1 MKSISSSPD
10 VPDTQELNMSVAK
23 VIELI
28 AESPTSWEDA
38 AQNAVNAAHQ
48 TLRHVRHVYV
58 KDMQAVVE
66 NGTITKFRL
75 NCNVTFVIDPE
86 M

>member
-1 MKSISSSPD
+1 
-10 VPDTQELNMSVAK
+10 MSVAK

-38 AQNAVNAAHQ
+38 AQNAVNAANK
-48 TLRHVRHVYV
+48 TLRHVRSVYI

-66 NGTITKFRL
+66 DGKITQFRL
-75 NCNVTFVIDPE
+75 NCNVTFVVDPE
-86 M
+86 L

>member
-1 MKSISSSPD
+1 
-10 VPDTQELNMSVAK
+10 MSVAK

-38 AQNAVNAAHQ
+38 AQNAVNAANK
-48 TLRHVRHVYV
+48 TLRHVRSVYI

-66 NGTITKFRL
+66 NGKITQYRL
-75 NCNVTFVIDPE
+75 NCNVTFVVDPE
-86 M
+86 L

>member
-1 MKSISSSPD
+1 
-10 VPDTQELNMSVAK
+10 MSVAK

-48 TLRHVRHVYV
+48 TLRHVRNVYV

-66 NGTITKFRL
+66 DGKITRFRL

-86 M
+86 L

>member
-1 MKSISSSPD
+1 
-10 VPDTQELNMSVAK
+10 MSVAK

-38 AQNAVNAAHQ
+38 AQNAVNAANK
-48 TLRHVRHVYV
+48 TLRHVRSVYI

-66 NGTITKFRL
+66 NGKITQFRL
-75 NCNVTFVIDPE
+75 NCNVTFVVDPE
-86 M
+86 L

>member
-1 MKSISSSPD
+1 
-10 VPDTQELNMSVAK
+10 MSVAK

-38 AQNAVNAAHQ
+38 AQNAVNAANK
-48 TLRHVRHVYV
+48 TLRHVRSVYI

-66 NGTITKFRL
+66 NGKITQYRL

-86 M
+86 L

>member
-1 MKSISSSPD
+1 
-10 VPDTQELNMSVAK
+10 MSVAK

-38 AQNAVNAAHQ
+38 AQNAVNAANK
-48 TLRHVRHVYV
+48 TLRHVRSVYI

-66 NGTITKFRL
+66 DGKITQFRL
-75 NCNVTFVIDPE
+75 NLGQP
-86 M
+86 MASL

>member
-1 MKSISSSPD
+1 
-10 VPDTQELNMSVAK
+10 MSVAK

-38 AQNAVNAAHQ
+38 AQNAVNAANQ
-48 TLRHVRHVYV
+48 TLRHVRNVYV

-66 NGTITKFRL
+66 NGKITAFRL
-75 NCNVTFVIDPE
+75 NCNVTFVIDPPA
-86 M
+86 